1 MLQRLEKLLNQCV
14 AFRASLDVAE
24 GITHRGSLED
34 IVQDTCVGLADASS
48 IYPLCYF
55 RRQLS
60 NADLLLARLGRLL
73 DQLLD
78 LF

>member
-1 MLQRLEKLLNQCV
+1 MLQRLEKFLSQCV
-14 AFRASLDVAE
+14 ALRASLDVAE
-24 GITHRGSLED
+24 GITHRGSLQD
-34 IVQDTCVGLADASS
+34 IVQDTCVGLADASRV
-48 IYPLCYF
+48 YPLCYF

-60 NADLLLARLGRLL
+60 NANLLLARLGRLL